1 MRKVYISMATAILLG
16 TAPASAQRFVTSIE
30 QASALAASPAR
41 VAQAAQAAP
50 VSIWRH
56 KAGIGYT
63 TKDNGA
69 TWTKGS
75 DIAFSYDAQGNLLS
89 RKTTSAA
96 SGDSDLEEYTYDAR
110 GHQTSSKWTI
120 SNTPYSYSEFFYDD
134 PVLKDLYMGS
144 LSYSYD
150 EATKK
155 WINPVEYGRLRITR
169 NGQNNITEV
178 SKTSVSSIDGT
189 ITKNMLSNT
198 YDNAGTKITGMITK
212 DYSSY
217 KDETSYGKQAFDL
230 TWHKTNGQVYDFS
243 KVCYTNLELEE
254 DNDNLISSAHI
265 YDLTSD
271 GTGVT
276 NIYTIKATYDGK
288 GGYVRETTDY
298 FKKFYRITKTVSDD
312 GTEHYVD
319 ESYKDYNSDGIYSS
333 NEVVQKR
340 ETEIKTINGKRVQNY
355 LKIWSYKE
363 DGTEEMRYDFTST
376 HDEHGNNTVYVAYI
390 SYDKGQTW
398 SMNRLGERHTYEYD
412 EATGEMLSN
421 LYERYN
427 TETQQYEKRTKYVYS
442 QIEDVATAIEQPSA
456 DLADAP
462 TAVYNMQGV
471 YMGTSTTTL
480 PAGIYLVK
488 QGDKTRKVIKR

>member
-1 MRKVYISMATAILLG
+1 MRKVYISMAAAILLG
-16 TAPASAQRFVTSIE
+16 AAPAHAQHLVTAIE
-30 QASALAASPAR
+30 QANDLAAAPAH
-41 VAQAAQAAP
+41 VAQAAP
-50 VSIWRH
+50 GSIWRH
-56 KAGIGYT
+56 KAGIGYS

-69 TWTKGS
+69 TWTKSS
-75 DIAFSYDAQGNLLS
+75 DLAFSYDAQGNMLC
-89 RKTTSAA
+89 RKETYVKT
-96 SGDSDLEEYTYDAR
+96 GDSDIREYTYDAR

-120 SNTPYSYSEFFYDD
+120 GNTPYAYNEYLYDD
-134 PVLKDLYMGS
+134 PVLKDLNMGY

-155 WINPVEYGRLRITR
+155 WINPKENNRLSITR
-169 NGQNNITEV
+169 NAKNNITEV
-178 SKTSVSSIDGT
+178 VKTTVSTNDGT
-189 ITKNMLSNT
+189 ITKDMLSNT
-198 YDNAGTKITGMITK
+198 YDKSGTKITGMTTK

-217 KDETSYGKQAFDL
+217 KDETYYGKQAFDL

-254 DNDNLISSAHI
+254 DNDNLISNAHI
-265 YDLTSD
+265 YDLTPD
-271 GTGVT
+271 GTGAT
-276 NIYTIKATYDGK
+276 NIYTIKATYDDK

-298 FKKFYRITKTVSDD
+298 FKNFSRITKTVSDD

-363 DGTEEMRYDFTST
+363 DGTEEMRHEFTSPY
-376 HDEHGNNTVYVAYI
+376 DEHGNITLYVAYN
-390 SYDKGQTW
+390 SYDQGKTW
-398 SMNRLGERHTYEYD
+398 IMNRLGKRHTYEYD
-412 EATGEMLSN
+412 EATGEMLSD

-462 TAVYNMQGV
+462 TAVYNLQGV
-471 YMGTSTTTL
+471 YMGTSTTLL

-488 QGDKTRKVIKR
+488 QGGKTYKTLKR